1 MNSASPSFSPNPF
14 EKDVVHEPRD
24 HPPSVV
30 SLNGETLGRLLSRF
44 KNVEISGESS
54 SRKAEL
60 VLSPAPGYGK
70 SHLVGRFF
78 KELGHHAVRVYI
90 PPFETTSSYWQSI
103 LLLTVDELDQPA
115 DWDSRGFGEP
125 TQLDAFAE
133 GVLRRLTAAAI
144 RRGAIQV
151 IRGELSADLF
161 ESSSEISLLT
171 GQDRASVWFR
181 GHFLDDLL
189 PVLRQQLA
197 PLRLKSA
204 EWPKILYIY
213 LTAPPGSEERR
224 YGLTWLRYE
233 PLDDAVSA
241 SWQLPRAENPVPE
254 PIENVNVGAWT
265 RLSDLCTLSKFYRP
279 FVFCFDQ
286 TEGYTVR
293 PELMSQFG
301 NTVSRIVA
309 ECSCQLTVVTANQ
322 NIWDARLLPGMD
334 VAHRDRFSEPHL
346 LKPLARAEAEEL
358 IDLRLKSCSPPDAAV
373 RRLKDPKWLDAVF
386 VGARGIPAREFMKL
400 CRLRWEDK
408 AAADVQRRPIGEIY
422 QEYLTEFLANP
433 HWLKFDPDTFRWLV
447 QGPFVTGSNIACKPI
462 SLKNGYFELMWQQG
476 ETTEIMFGFLHEGQH
491 NQWKKIAQL
500 TEEWASGQSNKLI
513 KGIFFRTPELSKIPK
528 PSWKVAGDLIE
539 KALRRNLE
547 LITLTSEETAR
558 LYSARDLYNEALAG
572 NADGYSGSEVLEFLG
587 DELGG
592 WQERLLK
599 PREGR
604 EVKGER

>member
-1 MNSASPSFSPNPF
+1 MNSASPSLSPNPF

-24 HPPSVV
+24 HPPSVP
-30 SLNGETLGRLLSRF
+30 SLNQETLERLLSRF
-44 KNVEISGESS
+44 KNVELSGESP

-60 VLSPAPGYGK
+60 ILSPAPGYGK

-78 KELGHHAVRVYI
+78 KELGKQAVRVYI

-103 LLLTVDELDQPA
+103 LLLTVDELDQA
-115 DWDSRGFGEP
+115 DNWDSRGFDES

-133 GVLRRLTAAAI
+133 SVLRRLAAAAI

-151 IRGELSADLF
+151 IRGDLSAEVF
-161 ESSSEISLLT
+161 ESSNEISLRA

-204 EWPKILYIY
+204 EWPKILYTY
-213 LTAPPGSEERR
+213 LTAPPGSEDRQLC
-224 YGLTWLRYE
+224 LTWLRYE
-233 PLDDAVSA
+233 PLDDTLSA

-265 RLSDLCTLSKFYRP
+265 RLSDLCTLSRFYRP

-301 NTVSRIVA
+301 NTVSRLVA

-346 LKPLARAEAEEL
+346 LKPLSRVEAEEL
-358 IDLRLKSCSPPDAAV
+358 IDLRLKSCSPPEAVV
-373 RRLKDPKWLDAVF
+373 RRLKDPKWLDSVF

-400 CRLRWEDK
+400 CRLRWDGK
-408 AAADVQRRPIGEIY
+408 AVADVQRRPIAEIY
-422 QEYLTEFLANP
+422 QEYLAEFLANP

-447 QGPFVTGSNIACKPI
+447 QGPIITGSDIACKPI
-462 SLKNGYFELMWQQG
+462 SLKNGYFELMWQKG
-476 ETTEIMFGFLHEGQH
+476 DNTELMFGFLHEGQH
-491 NQWKKIAQL
+491 NQWKKIAQI
-500 TEEWASGQSNKLI
+500 TEEWPSGKSGKLT
-513 KGIFFRTPELSKIPK
+513 KGVFFRTPELSKVPK
-528 PSWKVAGDLIE
+528 PSWKAAVEIIE
-539 KALRRNLE
+539 RALRRNLE
-547 LITLTSEETAR
+547 LIMLTREETAR

-587 DELGG
+587 DELGA
-592 WQERLLK
+592 WQERLLRPK
-599 PREGR
+599 PA
-604 EVKGER
+604 K

>member
-1 MNSASPSFSPNPF
+1 MNSASPSLSPNPF

-24 HPPSVV
+24 HPPSVP
-30 SLNGETLGRLLSRF
+30 SLNEETLGRLLGRF
-44 KNVEISGESS
+44 KNVELSGKSL

-60 VLSPAPGYGK
+60 ILSPAPGYGK

-78 KELGHHAVRVYI
+78 KELGNQAVRVYI

-103 LLLTVDELDQPA
+103 LLLTVDELDQA
-115 DWDSRGFGEP
+115 EDWDSRGFDES

-133 GVLRRLTAAAI
+133 RILRRLTAAAI

-151 IRGELSADLF
+151 VRGDLSADVF
-161 ESSSEISLLT
+161 ESSSEISLRT
-171 GQDRASVWFR
+171 GQDRPSVWFR

-189 PVLRQQLA
+189 PILRQQLA

-204 EWPKILYIY
+204 EWPKILYTY
-213 LTAPPGSEERR
+213 LTAPPGSEDRQQC
-224 YGLTWLRYE
+224 LTWIRYE
-233 PLDDAVSA
+233 PLDDMVST

-265 RLSDLCTLSKFYRP
+265 RLSDLCTLSRFYRP

-301 NTVSRIVA
+301 NTVSRLVA

-346 LKPLARAEAEEL
+346 LKPLSRVEAEEL
-358 IDLRLKSCSPPDAAV
+358 IDLRLKSCSSPEPAV
-373 RRLKDPKWLDAVF
+373 RRLRDPKWLDSVF

-400 CRLRWEDK
+400 CRLRWDGK
-408 AAADVQRRPIGEIY
+408 AAADLQRRPLGEIY
-422 QEYLTEFLANP
+422 QEYLAEFLANP

-447 QGPFVTGSNIACKPI
+447 QGPFVTGSDIACKPI
-462 SLKNGYFELMWQQG
+462 SLKNGYFELMWQKG
-476 ETTEIMFGFLHEGQH
+476 DNTELMFGFLHEGQH
-491 NQWKKIAQL
+491 NQWKKIAQI
-500 TEEWASGQSNKLI
+500 TEEWASEKVGKLT
-513 KGIFFRTPELSKIPK
+513 KGVFFRTPELSKVPK
-528 PSWKVAGDLIE
+528 PSWRAAVEIIE
-539 KALRRNLE
+539 RALGRNLE
-547 LITLTSEETAR
+547 LIMLTSEETAR

-587 DELGG
+587 DELGA
-592 WQERLLK
+592 WQERLLRPK
-599 PREGR
+599 PA
-604 EVKGER
+604 K

>member
-1 MNSASPSFSPNPF
+1 MKSVTPTLSNNPF

-24 HPPSVV
+24 HPPSVS
-30 SLNGETLGRLLSRF
+30 SLNHETLDKLLNQF
-44 KNVEISGESS
+44 KNVESFGESP

-60 VLSPAPGYGK
+60 ILSPAPGYGK

-78 KELGHHAVRVYI
+78 KELGNQAVRVYI

-103 LLLTVDELDQPA
+103 LLLTVDELDQVA
-115 DWDSRGFGEP
+115 DWDSRGFAEP

-133 GVLRRLTAAAI
+133 GVLRSLTAAAI
-144 RRGAIQV
+144 RIGAIQV
-151 IRGELSADLF
+151 VRGDLSAESF
-161 ESSSEISLLT
+161 ESSPDVSLRD
-171 GQDRASVWFR
+171 GQDRQSVWFR

-189 PVLRQQLA
+189 PILRQQLA

-204 EWPKILYIY
+204 EWPRILFAY
-213 LTAPPGSEERR
+213 LTAPPGSDERQSC
-224 YGLTWLRYE
+224 LTWIRYE
-233 PLDDAVSA
+233 PLDDNVSA
-241 SWQLPRAENPVPE
+241 LWQLPRAENPVPE
-254 PIENVNVGAWT
+254 PVENVNVGAWT
-265 RLSDLCTLSKFYRP
+265 RLSDLCTLSRFYQP

-346 LKPLARAEAEEL
+346 LKPLSRREAEEL
-358 IDLRLKSCSPPDAAV
+358 IDLRLRASSPPEQAV
-373 RRLKDPKWLDAVF
+373 RNLKDPKWLDSVF
-386 VGARGIPAREFMKL
+386 VGMRGMAAREFMKL
-400 CRLRWEDK
+400 CRSRWDGRSTTE
-408 AAADVQRRPIGEIY
+408 VQRRPLAEIY
-422 QEYLTEFLANP
+422 QEYLAEFLANP

-447 QGPFVTGSNIACKPI
+447 QGPLAMGSNIACKPI

-476 ETTEIMFGFLHEGQH
+476 DTAEVMFGFLHEGQH

-500 TEEWASGQSNKLI
+500 TEERASGQSGKQT
-513 KGIFFRTPELSKIPK
+513 KAVFFRTPELSKVPK
-528 PSWKVAGDLIE
+528 ANWKATGEIIE
-539 KALRRNLE
+539 KAMQGNLE

-572 NADGYSGSEVLEFLG
+572 NADGYSGSEVLEFLVN
-587 DELGG
+587 ELAN
-592 WQERLLK
+592 WRERLL
-599 PREGR
+599 RVR
-604 EVKGER
+604 AR

>member
-1 MNSASPSFSPNPF
+1 MKSVTPSLSTNPF

-24 HPPSVV
+24 HPPSVS
-30 SLNGETLGRLLSRF
+30 SLNQEALDRLLSLF
-44 KNVEISGESS
+44 KKVESAGQSP

-78 KELGHHAVRVYI
+78 KELGDQAIRVYI
-90 PPFETTSSYWQSI
+90 PPFETTSTYWQSI
-103 LLLTVDELDQPA
+103 LLLTVDELDQAA
-115 DWDSRGFGEP
+115 DWDDHDFGGP

-144 RRGAIQV
+144 RRGAIRV
-151 IRGELSADLF
+151 VRGDLSAEVF
-161 ESSSEISLLT
+161 ESSPDMSLRT
-171 GQDRASVWFR
+171 GHDRPSVWFR
-181 GHFLDDLL
+181 DHFLDDLL
-189 PVLRQQLA
+189 PILRQQLA

-204 EWPKILYIY
+204 EWAKMLFAY
-213 LTAPPGSEERR
+213 LTAPPGSDERQ
-224 YGLTWLRYE
+224 YCLTWLRYE
-233 PLDDAVSA
+233 PLDDNVSPL
-241 SWQLPRAENPVPE
+241 WQLPRAENPVPE
-254 PIENVNVGAWT
+254 PVENVNVGAWT
-265 RLSDLCTLSKFYRP
+265 RLSDLCTLSRFYRP

-293 PELMSQFG
+293 PELISQFG

-309 ECSCQLTVVTANQ
+309 ECSCQLTLVTANQ

-346 LKPLARAEAEEL
+346 LKPLSRVEAEEL
-358 IDLRLKSCSPPDAAV
+358 IDLRLKSCSPPEAAV
-373 RRLKDPKWLDAVF
+373 RRLKDPKWLDSVF

-400 CRLRWEDK
+400 CRLRWDGK
-408 AAADVQRRPIGEIY
+408 AVADLQRRPIAEIY
-422 QEYLTEFLANP
+422 REYLLANP

-462 SLKNGYFELMWQQG
+462 SLKNGYFELMWQKG
-476 ETTEIMFGFLHEGQH
+476 DTAELMFGFLHEGQH

-500 TEEWASGQSNKLI
+500 TEEWVSGQSGKLT

-528 PSWKVAGDLIE
+528 PSWKTAGDLIE

-547 LITLTSEETAR
+547 LITLTPEETAR

-587 DELGG
+587 DELGS
-592 WQERLLK
+592 WQERLLS
-599 PREGR
+599 PRR
-604 EVKGER
+604 K

>member
-1 MNSASPSFSPNPF
+1 MKSVTPSLSTNPF

-24 HPPSVV
+24 HPPSVS
-30 SLNGETLGRLLSRF
+30 SLNHETLDKLLTQF
-44 KNVEISGESS
+44 KKVESSGESP

-60 VLSPAPGYGK
+60 ILSPAPGYGK

-78 KELGHHAVRVYI
+78 KELGSQAVRVYI
-90 PPFETTSSYWQSI
+90 PPFETTSTYWQSI
-103 LLLTVDELDQPA
+103 LLLTVDELDQSA
-115 DWDSRGFGEP
+115 DWDSRDFEEP

-133 GVLRRLTAAAI
+133 GVLRSLTAAAI

-151 IRGELSADLF
+151 VRGELSAEAF
-161 ESSSEISLLT
+161 QSSPEMSLRD
-171 GQDRASVWFR
+171 GQDRQSTWFR

-189 PVLRQQLA
+189 PILRQQLA

-204 EWPKILYIY
+204 EWPRILFAY
-213 LTAPPGSEERR
+213 LTAPPGSDERQSC
-224 YGLTWLRYE
+224 LTWIRYE
-233 PLDDAVSA
+233 PLDDNVSTL
-241 SWQLPRAENPVPE
+241 WELPRAENPVPE
-254 PIENVNVGAWT
+254 PVENVNVGAWT
-265 RLSDLCTLSKFYRP
+265 RLSDLCTLSRFYQP

-334 VAHRDRFSEPHL
+334 VAHRDRFSEAHL
-346 LKPLARAEAEEL
+346 LKPLSRAEAEEL
-358 IDLRLKSCSPPDAAV
+358 IDLRLKACSPPEEAV
-373 RRLKDPKWLDAVF
+373 RSLKDPQWLDSVF

-400 CRLRWEDK
+400 CRLRWDGK
-408 AAADVQRRPIGEIY
+408 STTDLQRRPIAEIY
-422 QEYLTEFLANP
+422 QEYLAEFLSNP
-433 HWLKFDPDTFRWLV
+433 HWLTFDPDTFRWLV
-447 QGPFVTGSNIACKPI
+447 QEPFVMGSNIACKPI

-476 ETTEIMFGFLHEGQH
+476 DTADVMFGFLHEGQH
-491 NQWKKIAQL
+491 NQWRKIAQL
-500 TEEWASGQSNKLI
+500 TEDWANGQSGKQT
-513 KGIFFRTPELSKIPK
+513 KAVFFRTPELSKVPK
-528 PSWKVAGDLIE
+528 PNWKTTAEIIE
-539 KALRRNLE
+539 KAMQRNLE

-572 NADGYSGSEVLEFLG
+572 NADGYSGSEVLEFLV

-592 WQERLLK
+592 WRERLL
-599 PREGR
+599 RMR
-604 EVKGER
+604 AR

>member
-1 MNSASPSFSPNPF
+1 MKSVIPTLSNNPF

-24 HPPSVV
+24 HLPSVS
-30 SLNGETLGRLLSRF
+30 SLNHETLNKLLNQFKTVESFGASRT
-44 KNVEISGESS
+44 
-54 SRKAEL
+54 RKAEL
-60 VLSPAPGYGK
+60 ILSPAPGYGK

-78 KELGHHAVRVYI
+78 EELGNQAVRVYI
-90 PPFETTSSYWQSI
+90 PPFETTSTYWQSI
-103 LLLTVDELDQPA
+103 LLLTVDELDQAP
-115 DWDSRGFGEP
+115 DWDSRGFEEP

-133 GVLRRLTAAAI
+133 GVFRSLTAGAI

-151 IRGELSADLF
+151 VRGDLSAEAF
-161 ESSSEISLLT
+161 ENAPEVSLRD
-171 GQDRASVWFR
+171 GQDRQSVWFR

-189 PVLRQQLA
+189 PILRQQLA

-204 EWPKILYIY
+204 EWPRILFAY
-213 LTAPPGSEERR
+213 LTAPPGSDERQNC
-224 YGLTWLRYE
+224 LTWMRYE
-233 PLDDAVSA
+233 PLDDNVSA
-241 SWQLPRAENPVPE
+241 LWQLPRAENPVPE
-254 PIENVNVGAWT
+254 PVENVNVGAWT
-265 RLSDLCTLSKFYRP
+265 RLSDLCTLSRFYQP

-346 LKPLARAEAEEL
+346 LKPLSRAEAEEL
-358 IDLRLKSCSPPDAAV
+358 IDLRLEACSPPEKAV
-373 RRLKDPKWLDAVF
+373 RNIKDPKWLDSVF

-400 CRLRWEDK
+400 CRLRWDGKSTTE
-408 AAADVQRRPIGEIY
+408 VQRRPLAEIY
-422 QEYLTEFLANP
+422 QEYLAEFLANP

-447 QGPFVTGSNIACKPI
+447 QGPFVMGSNIACKPI

-476 ETTEIMFGFLHEGQH
+476 DAAEVMFGFLHEGQH

-500 TEEWASGQSNKLI
+500 TEEWAGGKSGKQTKAV
-513 KGIFFRTPELSKIPK
+513 FFRTPELSKVPK
-528 PSWKVAGDLIE
+528 ANWKATGEIIE
-539 KALRRNLE
+539 KAMQRNLE

-572 NADGYSGSEVLEFLG
+572 NADIYSGSEVLEFLV
-587 DELGG
+587 DELGN
-592 WQERLLK
+592 WRERLLK
-599 PREGR
+599 PRAR
-604 EVKGER
+604 

>member
-1 MNSASPSFSPNPF
+1 MNSASPSLSPNPF

-24 HPPSVV
+24 HPPSVP
-30 SLNGETLGRLLSRF
+30 SLNQETLDRLLSRF
-44 KNVEISGESS
+44 KNVELSGESP

-78 KELGHHAVRVYI
+78 KELGNQAVRVYI

-103 LLLTVDELDQPA
+103 LLLTVDELDQA
-115 DWDSRGFGEP
+115 DDWDSHGFDES

-133 GVLRRLTAAAI
+133 SVLRRLTAAAI

-151 IRGELSADLF
+151 IRGDLSADVF
-161 ESSSEISLLT
+161 ESSNEISLRT

-189 PVLRQQLA
+189 PVLRQQSA

-204 EWPKILYIY
+204 EWPKILYTY
-213 LTAPPGSEERR
+213 LTAPPGSEDRQHC
-224 YGLTWLRYE
+224 LTWLRYE
-233 PLDDAVSA
+233 PLDDTLSA

-265 RLSDLCTLSKFYRP
+265 RLSDLCTLSRFYQP

-301 NTVSRIVA
+301 NTVSRLVA
-309 ECSCQLTVVTANQ
+309 ECICQLTVVTANQ

-346 LKPLARAEAEEL
+346 LKPLSRVEAEEL
-358 IDLRLKSCSPPDAAV
+358 IDLRLKSCSPPEAVV
-373 RRLKDPKWLDAVF
+373 RRLKDLKWLDSVF

-400 CRLRWEDK
+400 CRLRWDGK
-408 AAADVQRRPIGEIY
+408 AVADVQRRPIAEIY
-422 QEYLTEFLANP
+422 QEYLAEFLANP

-447 QGPFVTGSNIACKPI
+447 QGPFVTGSDIACKPI
-462 SLKNGYFELMWQQG
+462 SLKNGYFELMWQKG
-476 ETTEIMFGFLHEGQH
+476 DTAELMFGFLHEGQH

-500 TEEWASGQSNKLI
+500 TEDWASGRSGKLT

-528 PSWKVAGDLIE
+528 PSWRAAGDLIE

-547 LITLTSEETAR
+547 LITLTPEETAR

-587 DELGG
+587 DELGS
-592 WQERLLK
+592 WQERLLSPETGK
-599 PREGR
+599 
-604 EVKGER
+604 

>member
-1 MNSASPSFSPNPF
+1 MNSASPSLSPNPF

-24 HPPSVV
+24 HPPSVP
-30 SLNGETLGRLLSRF
+30 SLNQETLDRLLSRF
-44 KNVEISGESS
+44 KNVELSGESP

-60 VLSPAPGYGK
+60 ILSPAPGYGK

-78 KELGHHAVRVYI
+78 KELGKQAVRVYI

-103 LLLTVDELDQPA
+103 LLLTVDELDQA
-115 DWDSRGFGEP
+115 DDWDSHGFDDS

-151 IRGELSADLF
+151 IRGELSADVF
-161 ESSSEISLLT
+161 ESSNEISLRT
-171 GQDRASVWFR
+171 GQDRASLWFR

-204 EWPKILYIY
+204 EWPKILYTY
-213 LTAPPGSEERR
+213 LTAPPGSEDRQN
-224 YGLTWLRYE
+224 GLTWLRYE
-233 PLDDAVSA
+233 PLDDTLSA

-265 RLSDLCTLSKFYRP
+265 RLSDLCTLARFYRP

-301 NTVSRIVA
+301 NTVSRLVA

-346 LKPLARAEAEEL
+346 LKPLSRVEAEEL
-358 IDLRLKSCSPPDAAV
+358 IELRLKSCSPPEAAV
-373 RRLKDPKWLDAVF
+373 RSLKDPKWLDSVF

-400 CRLRWEDK
+400 CRLRWEGK
-408 AAADVQRRPIGEIY
+408 PVADVQRRPIAEIY
-422 QEYLTEFLANP
+422 QEYLAEFLANP

-447 QGPFVTGSNIACKPI
+447 QGAFITGSDIACKPI
-462 SLKNGYFELMWQQG
+462 SLKNGYFELMWQKG
-476 ETTEIMFGFLHEGQH
+476 DTAELMFGFLHEGQH

-500 TEEWASGQSNKLI
+500 TEEFASGKSGKLT

-528 PSWKVAGDLIE
+528 PSWKAAGDLIG
-539 KALRRNLE
+539 KALKRNLE
-547 LITLTSEETAR
+547 LITLTPEETAR

-587 DELGG
+587 DELGT
-592 WQERLLK
+592 WQERLLRPK
-599 PREGR
+599 PA
-604 EVKGER
+604 K

>member
-1 MNSASPSFSPNPF
+1 MKSVTPTLSKNPF

-24 HPPSVV
+24 HPPSVS
-30 SLNGETLGRLLSRF
+30 SLNHETLERLLRQF
-44 KNVEISGESS
+44 ENVESSGESP

-78 KELGHHAVRVYI
+78 KELGNRAVRVYI
-90 PPFETTSSYWQSI
+90 PPFETTSTYWQSI
-103 LLLTVDELDQPA
+103 LLLTVDELDQAPA
-115 DWDSRGFGEP
+115 WDSRGFEEP

-133 GVLRRLTAAAI
+133 GVLRSLIAAAI

-151 IRGELSADLF
+151 IRGELSAEAF
-161 ESSSEISLLT
+161 ESSPEVSLRD
-171 GQDRASVWFR
+171 GQDRLSVWFR

-189 PVLRQQLA
+189 PILRHQLA

-204 EWPKILYIY
+204 EWLRILFAY
-213 LTAPPGSEERR
+213 LTTPPGSDERQSC
-224 YGLTWLRYE
+224 LTWIRYE
-233 PLDDAVSA
+233 ALDDNVSTL
-241 SWQLPRAENPVPE
+241 WHLPRAENPVPE
-254 PIENVNVGAWT
+254 PVENVNVGAWT
-265 RLSDLCTLSKFYRP
+265 RLSDLCNLARFYQP

-346 LKPLARAEAEEL
+346 LKPLSRAEAEEL
-358 IDLRLKSCSPPDAAV
+358 IDLRLKAGSPSEQAA
-373 RRLKDPKWLDAVF
+373 RNLKDPKWLDSVF
-386 VGARGIPAREFMKL
+386 VGMRGIAAREFMKL
-400 CRLRWEDK
+400 CRLRWEGK
-408 AAADVQRRPIGEIY
+408 STTEVERRPLAEIY

-447 QGPFVTGSNIACKPI
+447 QGPLVMGSKIACKPI
-462 SLKNGYFELMWQQG
+462 SLKSGYFELMWQQG
-476 ETTEIMFGFLHEGQH
+476 DTDEVMFGFLHEGQH
-491 NQWKKIAQL
+491 NQWKKIAEL
-500 TEEWASGQSNKLI
+500 TEEWANDRSGKRT
-513 KGIFFRTPELSKIPK
+513 KAVFFRTPELAKLPK
-528 PSWKVAGDLIE
+528 ANWKAAGEIIE
-539 KALRRNLE
+539 KAMQRNLE
-547 LITLTSEETAR
+547 LITLTSEDTAH

-572 NADGYSGSEVLEFLG
+572 NADGYSGSEVLEFLVE
-587 DELGG
+587 ELRN
-592 WQERLLK
+592 WRERLL
-599 PREGR
+599 RVR
-604 EVKGER
+604 AR

>member
-1 MNSASPSFSPNPF
+1 MNSASPSLSPNPF

-24 HPPSVV
+24 HPPSVS
-30 SLNGETLGRLLSRF
+30 SLNQETLDRLLSRF
-44 KNVEISGESS
+44 KNVELSGESP

-60 VLSPAPGYGK
+60 ILSPAPGYGK

-78 KELGHHAVRVYI
+78 KELGNQAVRVYI

-103 LLLTVDELDQPA
+103 LLLTVDELDQA
-115 DWDSRGFGEP
+115 DNWDSRGFDES

-133 GVLRRLTAAAI
+133 SVLRRLAAAAI

-151 IRGELSADLF
+151 IRGDLSAEVF
-161 ESSSEISLLT
+161 ESSNEISLRT

-204 EWPKILYIY
+204 EWPKILYTY
-213 LTAPPGSEERR
+213 LTAPPGSEDRQLC
-224 YGLTWLRYE
+224 LTWLRYE
-233 PLDDAVSA
+233 PLDDTLSV

-265 RLSDLCTLSKFYRP
+265 RLSDLCMLSRFYRP

-301 NTVSRIVA
+301 NTVSRLVA

-322 NIWDARLLPGMD
+322 NIWDARLSPGMD

-346 LKPLARAEAEEL
+346 LKPLSRLEAEEL
-358 IDLRLKSCSPPDAAV
+358 IDLRLKSCSPPEAAM
-373 RRLKDPKWLDAVF
+373 RRLKDPKWLDSVF

-400 CRLRWEDK
+400 CRLRWDGR
-408 AAADVQRRPIGEIY
+408 AVADVQRRPIAEIY
-422 QEYLTEFLANP
+422 QEYLAEFLANP

-447 QGPFVTGSNIACKPI
+447 QGPFITGSDIACKPI
-462 SLKNGYFELMWQQG
+462 SLRNGYFELMWQKG
-476 ETTEIMFGFLHEGQH
+476 DNTELIFGFLHEGQH
-491 NQWKKIAQL
+491 NQWKKIAQI
-500 TEEWASGQSNKLI
+500 TEEWVSGKSRKLT
-513 KGIFFRTPELSKIPK
+513 KGVFFRTPELSKVPK
-528 PSWKVAGDLIE
+528 PSWKAAVEIIE
-539 KALRRNLE
+539 RALRRNLE
-547 LITLTSEETAR
+547 LIMLTREETAR

-587 DELGG
+587 DELGA
-592 WQERLLK
+592 WQERLLRPK
-599 PREGR
+599 PA
-604 EVKGER
+604 K

>member
-1 MNSASPSFSPNPF
+1 MKSVTPTLSNNPF

-24 HPPSVV
+24 HPPSVS
-30 SLNGETLGRLLSRF
+30 SLNQETLDKLLSQF
-44 KNVEISGESS
+44 KSVESSGESP

-60 VLSPAPGYGK
+60 ILSPAPGYGK

-90 PPFETTSSYWQSI
+90 PPFETTSTYWQSI
-103 LLLTVDELDQPA
+103 LLLTVDELDQTA
-115 DWDSRGFGEP
+115 DWESRGFEEP

-133 GVLRRLTAAAI
+133 GVLRSLTAAAI

-151 IRGELSADLF
+151 IRGDLSAEAF
-161 ESSSEISLLT
+161 ESSPDVSLRD
-171 GQDRASVWFR
+171 GQDRQSVWFR
-181 GHFLDDLL
+181 GHFLDDLF
-189 PVLRQQLA
+189 PILRQQLA

-204 EWPKILYIY
+204 EWPRILFAY
-213 LTAPPGSEERR
+213 LTAPPGSDERQSC
-224 YGLTWLRYE
+224 LTWIRYE
-233 PLDDAVSA
+233 PLDDNVSA
-241 SWQLPRAENPVPE
+241 LWQLPRAENPVPE
-254 PIENVNVGAWT
+254 PVENVNVGAWT
-265 RLSDLCTLSKFYRP
+265 RLSDLCTLSRFYQP

-301 NTVSRIVA
+301 NTVSRLVA

-346 LKPLARAEAEEL
+346 LKPLLRGEAEEL
-358 IDLRLKSCSPPDAAV
+358 IDLRLKASSPPEQAV
-373 RRLKDPKWLDAVF
+373 RNLKDPKWLDSVF
-386 VGARGIPAREFMKL
+386 VGMRGIAAREFMKL
-400 CRLRWEDK
+400 CRSRWDGKSTTE
-408 AAADVQRRPIGEIY
+408 VQRRPIAEIY
-422 QEYLTEFLANP
+422 QEYLAEFLANP

-447 QGPFVTGSNIACKPI
+447 QGPLVMGSNIACKPI

-476 ETTEIMFGFLHEGQH
+476 DTAEVMFGFLHEGQH

-500 TEEWASGQSNKLI
+500 TEEWASGQSGKQT
-513 KGIFFRTPELSKIPK
+513 KAVFFRTPELSKVPK
-528 PSWKVAGDLIE
+528 ASWKAAGEMIE
-539 KALRRNLE
+539 KAMQKNLE

-572 NADGYSGSEVLEFLG
+572 NADGYSGSEVLEFLV
-587 DELGG
+587 DELAN
-592 WQERLLK
+592 WRERLLR
-599 PREGR
+599 PR
-604 EVKGER
+604 